1 MIDIIYHMNLRDLH
15 YLLAVAEH
23 LHFGKAAL
31 ACHVSQPTLSM
42 QLKKLEET
50 LGVQLFERTNKQVM
64 LTATGHAVVA
74 HARNVLAE
82 VEQMKTVA
90 SNAHDVMGGT
100 IRMGIFPTLAPYLL
114 PSLMPQMRTWFPKL
128 SLQLVEEKTHDL
140 VQQLESGAI
149 DCAMLAMP
157 LEQPS
162 ALIHRP
168 LFREAFTLAVSADH
182 PLAKRAWVKLT
193 DLSQVSMLLLEDG
206 HCLRAQA
213 LEVCALVGV
222 GESGHFRATSLET
235 LRHMVASSDAATLMP
250 QLATRSHDPLLRYIP
265 FKAPAPARQIGLY
278 WRPTS
283 ARGKLFEAMT
293 QHIVKAYRHIPT

>member
-1 MIDIIYHMNLRDLH
+1 MNLRDLQ

-64 LTATGHAVVA
+64 LTATGQAVVA

-82 VEQMKTVA
+82 VEQMKAAA
-90 SNAHDVMGGT
+90 STAHDALGGT
-100 IRMGIFPTLAPYLL
+100 MRMGIFPTLAPYLL

-140 VQQLESGAI
+140 VQQLESGTI

-168 LFREAFTLAVSADH
+168 VFREAFTLAVAADH
-182 PLAKRAWVKLT
+182 PLAKRAFVKLS
-193 DLSQVSMLLLEDG
+193 DLSQVSMLLLEEG

-213 LEVCALVGV
+213 LEVCQLVGV

-235 LRHMVASSDAATLMP
+235 LRHMVASSNAATLMP
-250 QLATRSHDPLLRYIP
+250 QLATRNHDPLLRYIP
-265 FKAPAPARQIGLY
+265 FKAPAPNRQIGLY

-283 ARGKLFEAMT
+283 ARGKLFETMT
-293 QHIVKAYRHIPT
+293 QHIAKAYRHIPS

>member
-1 MIDIIYHMNLRDLH
+1 MNLRDLQ

-50 LGVQLFERTNKQVM
+50 LGVQIFERTNKQVM
-64 LTATGHAVVA
+64 LTATGQVVVA

-82 VEQMKTVA
+82 VEQMKAAA
-90 SNAHDVMGGT
+90 SNAHDALGGT
-100 IRMGIFPTLAPYLL
+100 LRMGIFRTLAPYLL

-157 LEQPS
+157 LEQPC

-168 LFREAFTLAVSADH
+168 VFREAFTLAVAADH
-182 PLAKRAWVKLT
+182 PLAKRAFVKLS
-193 DLSQVSMLLLEDG
+193 DLSQVSMLLLEEG

-213 LEVCALVGV
+213 LEVCQLVGV

-235 LRHMVASSDAATLMP
+235 LRHMVASSHAATLMP
-250 QLATRSHDPLLRYIP
+250 QLATRNHDPGLRYIP
-265 FKAPAPARQIGLY
+265 FKAPAPTRQIGLY

-283 ARGKLFEAMT
+283 ARGKLFETMT
-293 QHIVKAYRHIPT
+293 QHMAKAYRHIPS